1 MLVSE
6 SRGVT
11 LDKPKRKRL
20 TTAELIER
28 AIENMEQKLDKEGVK
43 ASVGDLIR
51 LLQLQKDLGFDQPKQ
66 VTVRWVEKNEK

>member
-6 SRGVT
+6 SRGFT
-11 LDKPKRKRL
+11 LDKPKRKKL